1 MAENNRRANFMNFL
15 THTQKFVFLFNNMNS
30 ILFVQFSSYSFKKWE
45 MFFTTLNK
53 IVNMTISTKN
63 MNVSYVNNWH
73 SLPQK
78 EKLNSNNNSIIL
90 Q

>member
-73 SLPQK
+73 
-78 EKLNSNNNSIIL
+78 
-90 Q
+90 

>member
-1 MAENNRRANFMNFL
+1 
-15 THTQKFVFLFNNMNS
+15 
-30 ILFVQFSSYSFKKWE
+30 